1 MVGYFEEPLRKLAP
15 LDQRARAPPAAVF
28 HLFIGQNGHI
38 HRIPI
43 DHGVFPIDKIF
54 LQKIEKQRL
63 LLPIIFRIAG
73 GKFARPVDRQAK
85 RLHLRAHIGDIAI
98 GPIFG
103 VAAYCHRGV
112 FSRHSKRIPAHRVQH
127 IMPGA
132 DFMAGNHIAH
142 CVIAHM
148 AHMDP
153 PRRIG
158 KHLKHVIFWFALIAC
173 GREDASV
180 FPALLPFRFYF
191 TRLIAHLFGI
201 PCKHF
206 CWYGDSGFGAQR
218 PEPRWAFSQWLVRV
232 SAGFAHRA
240 VAARKGTQDGDMQC
254 RTGLANC
261 GIPASD

>member
-1 MVGYFEEPLRKLAP
+1 MVGYFEKPLRKLAP

-43 DHGVFPIDKIF
+43 DHGVFPVDKIF
-54 LQKIEKQRL
+54 LQKIEKKRL

-73 GKFARPVDRQAK
+73 GKFTRPVDRQAK
-85 RLHLRAHIGDIAI
+85 RFHLRAHIGDIAVS
-98 GPIFG
+98 PIFRM
-103 VAAYCHRGV
+103 AAYCHRCV
-112 FSRHSKRIPAHRVQH
+112 FSRHAKRIPAHRVQD

-142 CVIAHM
+142 RVIAHM
-148 AHMDP
+148 SHMDP

-158 KHLKHVIFWFALIAC
+158 KHFKHVIFWFALIAC
-173 GREDASV
+173 GGKDAGL

-201 PCKHF
+201 PCKHI
-206 CWYGDSGFGAQR
+206 CCYGDSGFGAQR
-218 PEPRWAFSQWLVRV
+218 PELR
-232 SAGFAHRA
+232 
-240 VAARKGTQDGDMQC
+240 
-254 RTGLANC
+254 
-261 GIPASD
+261 